1 MTPSND
7 SAPVATARVDR
18 RKIRTRKALIDAAVD
33 LLQSKG
39 YDEVTTDDITDQAD
53 VGRRTFYN
61 HFVSKRDCYLAA
73 LQSRFAVYAEEIKQ
87 SLGLPEAESDSDS
100 QDPGLIVAAMA
111 PRMFRQVALDPVTE
125 QLIDQTSLLSEAVAD
140 SQRDHVV
147 ENLANGLVSG
157 RFQPALPPESLEP
170 ILAAGFIG
178 LVTASIKRKNQ
189 QEDSLAWGR
198 FVLQNLGVSEQEAG
212 ELLKQAAS

>member
-1 MTPSND
+1 MTSSND

-18 RKIRTRKALIDAAVD
+18 RKIRTRKALVDAAVD

-73 LQSRFAVYAEEIKQ
+73 LQSRFAAYAEEIKQ
-87 SLGLPEAESDSDS
+87 SLTLPDAESGSDS
-100 QDPGLIVAAMA
+100 HDPGLMVAAMA

-147 ENLANGLVSG
+147 ENLANGLAKG
-157 RFQPALPPESLEP
+157 RFNPALPPESLEP

-189 QEDSLAWGR
+189 KEDSLAWGR
-198 FVLQNLGVSEQEAG
+198 FVLQNLGVSEQEAS
-212 ELLKQAAS
+212 ELLKQAAT